1 MIGNVWEWTND
12 WYEGDYYKS
21 CADGVVDP
29 TGPAQSELGARVLRG
44 GGWTFYADSCRASGR
59 GFNAPG
65 YQCYPIGCR
74 FARTAD

>member
-1 MIGNVWEWTND
+1 MIGNVAEWCQD

-44 GGWTFYADSCRASGR
+44 GGWTDNADFCRASNR
-59 GFNAPG
+59 YYDAPG
-65 YQCYPIGCR
+65 NQNNVLGCR
-74 FARTAD
+74 FARTP

>member
-1 MIGNVWEWTND
+1 MIGNVFEWTND
-12 WYEGDYYKS
+12 CYEVDYYKS

-44 GGWTFYADSCRASGR
+44 GGWYSNGGSCRASSR
-59 GFNAPG
+59 FPNAPG
-65 YQCYPIGCR
+65 NQNSDVSCR